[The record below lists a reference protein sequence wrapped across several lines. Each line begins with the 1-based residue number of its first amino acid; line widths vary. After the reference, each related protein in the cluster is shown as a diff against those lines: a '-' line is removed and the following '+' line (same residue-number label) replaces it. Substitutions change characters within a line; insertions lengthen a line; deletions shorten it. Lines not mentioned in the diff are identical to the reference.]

1 MALGAGR
8 RAVVRL
14 VLSDVLW
21 LAGIS
26 IAVTIPVSMLLSRM
40 LHSQL
45 YNVSPTDPL
54 VIGSAIV
61 LVILVVAGA
70 AMLPAHR
77 AASIEPMKALR
88 TE

>member
-1 MALGAGR
+1 
-8 RAVVRL
+8 
-14 VLSDVLW
+14 
-21 LAGIS
+21 
-26 IAVTIPVSMLLSRM
+26 MLLSRM